1 MSDVKLTLIEARQKI
16 SEGWTQGAYARMS
29 NEVDDGG
36 KVYADSRL
44 ATCWCS
50 VGAVGAVT
58 PEAMSSLPALNKI
71 KEVMNWPSTADIIQW
86 NDDPTRTKEEVLDL
100 FDRAIAAC

>member
-1 MSDVKLTLIEARQKI
+1 MSDVKLILIEARQKI

-36 KVYADSRL
+36 KVSTDSRL

-50 VGAVGAVT
+50 VGAVGAVAPHGVDYRAT
-58 PEAMSSLPALNKI
+58 LNKL
-71 KEVMNWPSTADIIQW
+71 KEVMGWPSTADIIQW
-86 NDDPTRTKEEVLDL
+86 NDAPTRTKDEVLDL

>member
-1 MSDVKLTLIEARQKI
+1 MSDVKLILIEARQKV
-16 SEGWTQGAYARMS
+16 SEGWTQRAYARMS

-36 KVYADSRL
+36 KVSADSRL

-58 PEAMSSLPALNKI
+58 PEAMSSMPALNKL
-71 KEVMNWPSTADIIQW
+71 KEVMGWPSTADIIQW
-86 NDDPTRTKEEVLDL
+86 NDEPTRIKEEVLAL
-100 FDRAIAAC
+100 FDMAIAAC

>member
-36 KVYADSRL
+36 KVSADSRL

-50 VGAVGAVT
+50 VGAVSAVSPRPYET
-58 PEAMSSLPALNKI
+58 LRKL
-71 KEVMNWPSTADIIQW
+71 KETLGGVSTADIIQW

>member
-36 KVYADSRL
+36 RVPVDSPL

-50 VGAVGAVT
+50 VGAVSAVT
-58 PEAMSSLPALNKI
+58 PSG
-71 KEVMNWPSTADIIQW
+71 VYSTPYLAKLREILDVPTIADIIQW
-86 NDDPTRTKEEVLDL
+86 NDDSFRTKEEVLDL